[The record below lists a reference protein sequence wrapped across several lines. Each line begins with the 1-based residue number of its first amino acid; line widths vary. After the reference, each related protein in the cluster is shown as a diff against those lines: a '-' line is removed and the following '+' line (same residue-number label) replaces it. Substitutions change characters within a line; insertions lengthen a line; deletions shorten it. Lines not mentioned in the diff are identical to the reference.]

1 MSGPAV
7 LAEAGRGRASRTTAP
22 LVVGGL
28 VLATTVALRLHDPH
42 QQGSWGLCPFRLL
55 TGWDCPGCGGLRA
68 VNDLTHGDVAAAA
81 GSNLFLV
88 ASLPGLVALWA
99 WWLWRTLHG
108 QSPRPAGLRV
118 KPLVTAY
125 FVLLLVFT
133 VVRNTPWGAALY
145 A

>member
-1 MSGPAV
+1 MSEPAV

-28 VLATTVALRLHDPH
+28 GLATTGALRLHDPH
-42 QQGSWGLCPFRLL
+42 QQGGWGLCPFKLL

-88 ASLPGLVALWA
+88 VSLPGLVALWA
-99 WWLWRTLHG
+99 WW
-108 QSPRPAGLRV
+108 
-118 KPLVTAY
+118 
-125 FVLLLVFT
+125 
-133 VVRNTPWGAALY
+133 
-145 A
+145 